1 MHLAV
6 CEDSRVFL
14 FETINAAIRC
24 TTDIFRWGGEERR
37 HKPPLNPIR
46 VVLL

>member
-6 CEDSRVFL
+6 CEDSRVSL

-24 TTDIFRWGGEERR
+24 TTDIFRWGGV
-37 HKPPLNPIR
+37 KSAGISLP
-46 VVLL
+46 